1 VTEPVQTDKPTTEG
15 KGMWA
20 RASAMARQTPA
31 ERNRYVDFL
40 RAFSITAVVLGHWLI
55 AAPHVEGDVII
66 ADHLLELE
74 PWTRAL
80 TWFFQVMPLFFLV
93 GGFSNGVSWSATVE
107 KGGTYATWLVT
118 RLQRLINPVM
128 PLFLFWIAFAAF
140 GTALGVSAEMVK
152 VTSQLALVPVWFL
165 AVYLVVVALVPWSWA
180 MWQRFGIGSFW
191 MLFALAVLVDITV
204 FAFGIKPV
212 GYLNFAIVWL
222 AIHQLGYAWFEGRL
236 GNGMRALF
244 LSVAGFLALVMLVGF
259 GPYPASMI
267 GVPGEP
273 VTNSQPPTMALFM
286 LGIFQAGL
294 VLVLEPLG
302 RRALENLRAW
312 TTVVLMNG
320 MIMTV
325 YLWHLTA
332 MVLIVALAY
341 WLGIGLEFEPGSGA
355 WWAWR
360 PVWIGLSILALL
372 PAIALFAR
380 FEQGMVPVA
389 ESVSRWRLVSSVV
402 LVSGGLALTAAGGIG
417 SEGWTGVRLWVVAL
431 PFIGAGLV
439 DFGPLAG
446 RSRTLGG
453 T

>member
-1 VTEPVQTDKPTTEG
+1 MTEPAKTASSVTEA
-15 KGMWA
+15 KGLWA
-20 RASAMARQTPA
+20 QASAMAAQTPA

-40 RAFSITAVVLGHWLI
+40 RALSITFVVIGHWLI
-55 AAPHVEGDVII
+55 AAPHVEGDLII

-74 PWTRAL
+74 PWTRSL
-80 TWFFQVMPLFFLV
+80 TWLFQIMPIFFLV
-93 GGFSNGVSWSATVE
+93 GGYSNGVSWSAVQSR
-107 KGGTYATWLVT
+107 GGTYATWLVS

-128 PLFLFWIAFAAF
+128 PLYLFWVAFAAF
-140 GTALGVSAEMVK
+140 GTAMGVSAEMVK

-165 AVYLVVVALVPWSWA
+165 AVYLVVVALVPWSWKL
-180 MWQRFGIGSFW
+180 WQRFGIGSFW
-191 MLFALAVLVDITV
+191 MLFALAILVDIAV
-204 FAFGIKPV
+204 FRFGFTSV
-212 GYLNFAIVWL
+212 GYLNFAIVWI
-222 AIHQLGYAWFEGRL
+222 AIHQLGYAWYEGRL
-236 GNGMRALF
+236 GNGLRAVF
-244 LSVAGFLALVMLVGF
+244 LSAAGFLSLVMLVGF
-259 GPYPASMI
+259 GPYPVSMI

-332 MVLIVALAY
+332 MVLVVALAY
-341 WLGIGLEFEPGSGA
+341 WLGIGLEVEPGSGA
-355 WWAWR
+355 WWAAR
-360 PVWIGLSILALL
+360 PVWLGLSVLALL
-372 PAIALFAR
+372 PAIGLFAR
-380 FEQGMVPVA
+380 FERGMVPVA
-389 ESVSRWRLVSSVV
+389 EKVSRWRLLSSVV

-417 SEGWTGVRLWVVAL
+417 SEGFTGVRLWVVAL

-446 RSRTLGG
+446 RNRTPGS
-453 T
+453 